1 VAEVLVMERR
11 YQAFVAAVERA
22 IKDADPIG
30 LLKGGA
36 PADEYSPEIG
46 AIVPRVRNAQSVDEI
61 TAVLHEEFVRWFGND
76 TAGRRQAYEAP
87 ARQIWPALLEFRK
100 GA

>member
-1 VAEVLVMERR
+1 MEQR
-11 YQAFVAAVERA
+11 YQAFVVAVERA

-46 AIVPRVRNAQSVDEI
+46 AIVPRVGNAQSVDEI

-76 TAGRRQAYEAP
+76 RRSSTGIRGTSAP
-87 ARQIWPALLEFRK
+87 DLASSTRIPTRRLTRSP
-100 GA
+100 G

>member
-1 VAEVLVMERR
+1 MERR

-46 AIVPRVRNAQSVDEI
+46 AIVPRVGDAQSVDEI
-61 TAVLHEEFVRWFGND
+61 SAVLHEEFVRWFGND
-76 TAGRRQAYEAP
+76 TGCFVWLSRTGGTVNLDRRDDH
-87 ARQIWPALLEFRK
+87 K
-100 GA
+100 GSIHPCS